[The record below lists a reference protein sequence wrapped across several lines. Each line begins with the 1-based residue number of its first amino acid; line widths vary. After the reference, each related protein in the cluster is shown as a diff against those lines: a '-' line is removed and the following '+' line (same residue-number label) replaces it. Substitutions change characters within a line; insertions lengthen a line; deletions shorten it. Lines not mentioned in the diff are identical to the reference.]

1 MVFGQAR
8 RSWYR
13 SDDGDGRG
21 VGLRVGL
28 GVGLGVA
35 VGAGVGVTLGIGAGV
50 AVASATTLGEAAGA
64 SVAGDGEITAAGA
77 DTAEPVGPMLKAP
90 PRASTK
96 ATDAL
101 NAMTSTT
108 KDPSIAGDIAR
119 PGRTTGVG
127 VSVMTAAP
135 RR

>member
-1 MVFGQAR
+1 M
-8 RSWYR
+8 
-13 SDDGDGRG
+13 
-21 VGLRVGL
+21 RVGL

-35 VGAGVGVTLGIGAGV
+35 VGAGVGVTLGVGAGV

-77 DTAEPVGPMLKAP
+77 DTAGEPVGPMLKAP